1 LPEALA
7 RSHNDSVLS
16 RPARAPQR
24 GEKPS
29 LARAIWRRMLS
40 RPARTIAG
48 ATLAAVLVGIVV
60 NALLLQKSHRV
71 APFHAEP
78 SPVAS
83 AAPAPIAPTPAAPAS
98 SEAAASIVA
107 LPPAR
112 PADLGGETTGSVTP
126 KGGDPIRDLLRGDAG
141 KEPDAKRLTMAAQAA
156 LIKLGYAVKADGVA
170 GASTMQAIQQF
181 EHSRG
186 LGPPSEITAKLVK
199 QLTAA
204 ANSAAH

>member
-1 LPEALA
+1 
-7 RSHNDSVLS
+7 
-16 RPARAPQR
+16 
-24 GEKPS
+24 
-29 LARAIWRRMLS
+29 MLS

-71 APFHAEP
+71 APFHAEA
-78 SPVAS
+78 SPAAS
-83 AAPAPIAPTPAAPAS
+83 AAAAPVAPG
-98 SEAAASIVA
+98 AAASANVEAAPIVA

-112 PADLGGETTGSVTP
+112 PVDLGGEATGSVTP
-126 KGGDPIRDLLRGDAG
+126 KGGDPIRDLLRGEPG

-156 LIKLGYAVKADGVA
+156 LIKLGYVVKADGVA

-199 QLTAA
+199 QLSAA